1 MYNGFPSTI
10 SEVNWP
16 APNAYRA
23 DFPLTAAAYG
33 SLQGTDGIFFFA
45 ASTIGWQVY
54 DGKFSVQVPVIYTQ
68 MALGAYIYRNN
79 LISEGNFVVTV
90 ANTVRFCLF
99 LYFLSLVL
107 FCFLFIFLVFLFAFF
122 FSFFLFFF
130 LFPFLCSLRFL
141 LSFFLL
147 FSHTCFLQYDNFVNL
162 QMPPFANQNFTAL
175 RAAGVAA
182 GANITD
188 VTGIDPLAFYVGKVE
203 VDINVGG
210 SSWVTEL
217 SPYIDRT
224 AQTVSSNT
232 GQLNWDWK

>member
-1 MYNGFPSTI
+1 M
-10 SEVNWP
+10 
-16 APNAYRA
+16 
-23 DFPLTAAAYG
+23 
-33 SLQGTDGIFFFA
+33 
-45 ASTIGWQVY
+45 Y

-90 ANTVRFCLF
+90 ANTVRSCLILFSLLSLVFLYFNFSSLLSCLFCLF
-99 LYFLSLVL
+99 PS
-107 FCFLFIFLVFLFAFF
+107 
-122 FSFFLFFF
+122 S
-130 LFPFLCSLRFL
+130 FL
-141 LSFFLL
+141 LSFLIP
-147 FSHTCFLQYDNFVNL
+147 FLQYDNFVNL

-217 SPYIDRT
+217 SPYIDRN